1 MDNDY
6 LEEIEREAYENGG
19 MLFRNYKDSIR
30 QSQDLFENMIIN
42 ESNINDD
49 SIIRDVLLNNW
60 DVNQQLK
67 MVNDYFAY
75 KLGLNKDEMCKT
87 RYENFL
93 DFRSKLKTSVTKSII

>member
-1 MDNDY
+1 MEKIKVLMIDDN
-6 LEEIEREAYENGG
+6 
-19 MLFRNYKDSIR
+19 
-30 QSQDLFENMIIN
+30 
-42 ESNINDD
+42 
-49 SIIRDVLLNNW
+49 
-60 DVNQQLK
+60 VNLVE

>member
-1 MDNDY
+1 
-6 LEEIEREAYENGG
+6 
-19 MLFRNYKDSIR
+19 
-30 QSQDLFENMIIN
+30 
-42 ESNINDD
+42 
-49 SIIRDVLLNNW
+49 
-60 DVNQQLK
+60 